1 MHIEGHAP
9 GRIALLGSG
18 ETSLAGGRVFESL
31 AKVLPTPLR
40 VAVLET
46 PAGFELN
53 ADRVAGRVADF
64 LAVRLSNYR
73 PQVTVVPARA
83 RGTPFSP
90 DHPALTEPL
99 LHADLT
105 FMGPGS
111 PTYTVR
117 QLRDSLAWQRMIA
130 RHRIG
135 ATLAFASA
143 AVVAISAYALPVY
156 EVYKAGHDLHWQPG
170 LDLLG
175 PYGLKLVFVPHWNNA
190 EGGPELDTSR
200 CFMGCSRFETLLAM
214 LPPDATVVGID
225 EHTALAVDLA
235 DGTAQVMGAGDVTVL
250 NNSLTRGAE
259 SLVQSGI
266 EALAGLFRDSGQPA
280 EASNPILQQT
290 LWHSRTFSA
299 GDRFSLA
306 EFGPFAWPAPDAG
319 LPPGAWAEALAAH
332 VAHEAAPSVP
342 AEVLALTAERQAA
355 RERRD
360 WAAADALRD
369 RIQALGWLVRDTPE
383 GPVAEALGRKK
394 G

>member
-1 MHIEGHAP
+1 MHTAGHAP
-9 GRIALLGSG
+9 GRIAVLGSG

-53 ADRVAGRVADF
+53 SDRVAGRVADF
-64 LAVRLSNYR
+64 LAVRLGNYR

-90 DHPALTEPL
+90 DDPTLTETL

-111 PTYTVR
+111 PTYAVR
-117 QLRDSLAWQRMIA
+117 QLRDSLAWARMIA
-130 RHRIG
+130 RQRIG

-156 EVYKAGHDLHWQPG
+156 EIYKAGHDLGWQPG
-170 LDLLG
+170 LDLFG

-190 EGGPELDTSR
+190 EGGAELDTSR
-200 CFMGCSRFETLLAM
+200 CFMGRSRFEILQTM
-214 LPPDATVVGID
+214 LPADATVVGID

-250 NNSLTRGAE
+250 HGTDERC
-259 SLVQSGI
+259 
-266 EALAGLFRDSGQPA
+266 
-280 EASNPILQQT
+280 
-290 LWHSRTFSA
+290 FSA
-299 GDRFSLA
+299 GGCFSLA
-306 EFGPFAWPAPDAG
+306 EFGPFAWPDPEAG

-332 VAHEAAPSVP
+332 EADEAAPSAP
-342 AEVLALTAERQAA
+342 AEVLALAAERQAA

-369 RIQALGWLVRDTPE
+369 RIQGLGWQVQDTPE
-383 GPVAEALGRKK
+383 GPQCLPG
-394 G
+394 

>member
-53 ADRVAGRVADF
+53 SDRVAGRVADF
-64 LAVRLSNYR
+64 LAGRLSNYR

-83 RGTPFSP
+83 RGTQFSP
-90 DHPALTEPL
+90 DDPALTEPL

-111 PTYTVR
+111 PTYAVR
-117 QLRDSLAWQRMIA
+117 QLRDSLAWARMIA
-130 RHRIG
+130 RQRIG
-135 ATLAFASA
+135 ATLTFASA
-143 AVVAISAYALPVY
+143 AVVALSAYALPVY
-156 EVYKAGHDLHWQPG
+156 EIYKAGHELGWQPG
-170 LDLLG
+170 LDLFG

-190 EGGPELDTSR
+190 EGGAELDTSH
-200 CFMGCSRFETLLAM
+200 CFMGRSRFEALRAM

-235 DGTAQVMGAGDVTVL
+235 DGTAQVMGAGDVTLL
-250 NNSLTRGAE
+250 NSSCARRTELPA
-259 SLVQSGI
+259 QPGI
-266 EALAGLFRDSGQPA
+266 EALAGLSRDGGQPA
-280 EASNPILQQT
+280 EASIPILQQA
-290 LWHSRTFSA
+290 LWRSRTFSA

-306 EFGPFAWPAPDAG
+306 EFGPFAWPVPAAG
-319 LPPGAWAEALAAH
+319 LPPAAWAEALAAH
-332 VAHEAAPSVP
+332 EADESALAAP
-342 AEVLALTAERQAA
+342 AEVLALAAERQAA
-355 RERRD
+355 RAHRD
-360 WAAADALRD
+360 WAAADALRG
-369 RIQALGWLVRDTPE
+369 RILALGWQVRDTAE
-383 GPVAEALGRKK
+383 GPVCMPTT
-394 G
+394 

>member
-31 AKVLPTPLR
+31 AKALPTPLR

-53 ADRVAGRVADF
+53 SNRVAGRVADF

-73 PQVTVVPARA
+73 PQVSVVPVRQ

-90 DHPALTEPL
+90 DDPALTEPL
-99 LHADLT
+99 LRADLT

-111 PTYTVR
+111 PTYAVR
-117 QLRDSLAWQRMIA
+117 QLQDSLAWARIIA
-130 RHRIG
+130 RQRIG

-143 AVVAISAYALPVY
+143 AVVAVSAYTLPVY
-156 EVYKAGHDLHWQPG
+156 EIYKAGHDLHWQPG
-170 LDLLG
+170 LDLFG

-190 EGGPELDTSR
+190 EGGAELDTGR
-200 CFMGCSRFETLLAM
+200 CFMGRSRFEALRAM
-214 LPPDATVVGID
+214 LPQDAAVVGID

-235 DGTAQVMGAGDVTVL
+235 DGMAQVMGAGDVTVL
-250 NNSLTRGAE
+250 
-259 SLVQSGI
+259 SGDADRI
-266 EALAGLFRDSGQPA
+266 FV
-280 EASNPILQQT
+280 
-290 LWHSRTFSA
+290 A

-306 EFGPFAWPAPDAG
+306 ELGPFAWPHPDAD
-319 LPPGAWAEALAAH
+319 LPPAVWAEALAAH
-332 VAHEAAPSVP
+332 DADEAAPSVP
-342 AEVLALTAERQAA
+342 AEVLALAADRQAA
-355 RERRD
+355 RQRRD

-369 RIQALGWLVRDTPE
+369 RILALGWQVRDTAE
-383 GPVAEALGRKK
+383 GPQCVPGS
-394 G
+394 

>member
-1 MHIEGHAP
+1 MHIAGHAP

-31 AKVLPTPLR
+31 ARVLPTPLS

-90 DHPALTEPL
+90 DDPALTEPL

-117 QLRDSLAWQRMIA
+117 QLRDSLAWARMIA
-130 RHRIG
+130 RQRIG

-156 EVYKAGHDLHWQPG
+156 EIYKAGHELGWQPG
-170 LDLLG
+170 LDLFG

-190 EGGPELDTSR
+190 EGGAELDTSH
-200 CFMGCSRFETLLAM
+200 CFMGSSRFQALRAM

-250 NNSLTRGAE
+250 S
-259 SLVQSGI
+259 
-266 EALAGLFRDSGQPA
+266 RDA
-280 EASNPILQQT
+280 
-290 LWHSRTFSA
+290 HRTFSA

-332 VAHEAAPSVP
+332 EADEAALAAP
-342 AEVLALTAERQAA
+342 AEVLALAAERQAA
-355 RERRD
+355 RVRRD

-369 RIQALGWLVRDTPE
+369 RILALGWQVRDTPE
-383 GPVAEALGRKK
+383 GPAVAPGS
-394 G
+394 

>member
-1 MHIEGHAP
+1 MHTEGHAP

-53 ADRVAGRVADF
+53 TDRVAGRVADF

-73 PQVTVVPARA
+73 PQVTVAPARA

-90 DHPALTEPL
+90 DDPALTEPL

-111 PTYTVR
+111 PTYAVR
-117 QLRDSLAWQRMIA
+117 QLRDSLAWARIIA
-130 RHRIG
+130 RQRIG

-156 EVYKAGHDLHWQPG
+156 EIYKAGHDLHWQPG
-170 LDLLG
+170 LDLFG

-190 EGGPELDTSR
+190 EGGAELDTSR
-200 CFMGCSRFETLLAM
+200 CFMGRARFKTLRDL
-214 LPPDATVVGID
+214 LPPEATVVGID

-235 DGTAQVMGAGDVTVL
+235 DGTAQVMGAGDVTI
-250 NNSLTRGAE
+250 LTSSPTRE
-259 SLVQSGI
+259 TTQTGI
-266 EALAGLFRDSGQPA
+266 EALAGLPHDRSQPA
-280 EASNPILQQT
+280 EASIPQIRQAI
-290 LWHSRTFSA
+290 HRSRTFSA

-306 EFGPFAWPAPDAG
+306 ELGPFAWPEPDAG
-319 LPPGAWAEALAAH
+319 LPVGAWAEALAAH
-332 VAHEAAPSVP
+332 AADEAVPSAP
-342 AEVLALTAERQAA
+342 AEVLALAAERQAA
-355 RERRD
+355 RDRRD
-360 WAAADALRD
+360 WAAADALRE
-369 RIQALGWLVRDTPE
+369 RILTLGWQVRDTPE
-383 GPVAEALGRKK
+383 GPQCVPAT
-394 G
+394 